1 MEQPKNKTLSA
12 QQKLDLLTKSLWDY
26 KDIGSYFGI
35 NKNKSI
41 EIKNEARTQNNNLP
55 KYDPAKATIDSVM
68 KVMGLSLDDEIKKLR
83 TITGADELAL
93 APCAPC

>member
-1 MEQPKNKTLSA
+1 MQNTKSNNLTV

-26 KDIGSYFGI
+26 KDISSYFEI

-41 EIKNEARTQNNNLP
+41 EIKNEARAQNNNLP

-68 KVMGLSLDDEIKKLR
+68 KVMGISLDDEIKKLR